1 MTATIK
7 PPEKERP
14 ERRSGLKFSSMEILG
29 FADSEST
36 WSDSAPARTAPETV
50 RRGRHEATVADV
62 RPEDPGDQL
71 TGGNVRWG
79 FVAMI
84 LLLVAGAAAAGV
96 WLYQRPAAQ
105 EAASVATLTSTA
117 SELESALITLEEFNR
132 DLIAA
137 EPRAE
142 ASALA
147 RLEATARSLFAASAG
162 LGSGQ
167 TEMRT
172 AASQASGSTLDAIR
186 LATEARS
193 YRAAVLPMLAP
204 PELETDPELIELDE
218 AARQFGDW
226 QLGFDNVRTALP
238 ESILSDVTQ
247 QLDILSGHLSTL
259 LGRYVD
265 ALREDDPAAVEGVM
279 SDLSERLAAVDELLE
294 SELEEIRARVETR
307 IDEARQALD
316 RILAD

>member
-7 PPEKERP
+7 PPEKDRS
-14 ERRSGLKFSSMEILG
+14 ERRGLRFSSMEVLG
-29 FADSEST
+29 FVHSEST
-36 WSDSAPARTAPETV
+36 WSDSAPASSTPETV
-50 RRGRHEATVADV
+50 RRGRHEATVADLS
-62 RPEDPGDQL
+62 PEDPGDRL

-79 FVAMI
+79 FVVMI
-84 LLLVAGAAAAGV
+84 LLFVAGAAAAGV

-105 EAASVATLTSTA
+105 EATSAATLTSTA
-117 SELESALITLEEFNR
+117 SELAAALPTLEQFNT
-132 DLIAA
+132 DLVAA
-137 EPRAE
+137 ENPTE
-142 ASALA
+142 ASALSVV
-147 RLEATARSLFAASAG
+147 EATARSLFAASAN

-193 YRAAVLPMLAP
+193 YRAAVLPMLTP

-218 AARQFGDW
+218 AARQFGDF

-238 ESILSDVTQ
+238 ESILSEVTQ
-247 QLDILSGHLSTL
+247 ELDILSGDLSTL

-265 ALREDDPAAVEGVM
+265 ALREDDRAAVEAVM
-279 SDLSERLAAVDELLE
+279 SDLSERLAAIDELLE
-294 SELEEIRARVETR
+294 SELGEIQARVETR

>member
-1 MTATIK
+1 M
-7 PPEKERP
+7 
-14 ERRSGLKFSSMEILG
+14 
-29 FADSEST
+29 
-36 WSDSAPARTAPETV
+36 
-50 RRGRHEATVADV
+50 
-62 RPEDPGDQL
+62 
-71 TGGNVRWG
+71 RWG
-79 FVAMI
+79 LVAMI
-84 LLLVAGAAAAGV
+84 LLLIGGATAAGL

-105 EAASVATLTSTA
+105 EASSVASLTAQA
-117 SELESALITLEEFNR
+117 SELESALPTLEQFNT

-137 EPRAE
+137 DVPAE
-142 ASALA
+142 ASGLA
-147 RLEATARSLFAASAG
+147 TLEATARSLFAASSD
-162 LGSGQ
+162 LGNGQ
-167 TEMRT
+167 TGMRT

-193 YRAAVLPMLAP
+193 YRAAVLPMLTP

-247 QLDILSGHLSTL
+247 QLDILSGDLSTL

-265 ALREDDPAAVEGVM
+265 ALREDDPAAVERVM

-294 SELEEIRARVETR
+294 SELGTIQARVDTR
-307 IDEARQALD
+307 IAEARQALD
-316 RILAD
+316 RIHSG

>member
-7 PPEKERP
+7 PPEKDRSK
-14 ERRSGLKFSSMEILG
+14 RRGLRFSAMEVLG

-36 WSDSAPARTAPETV
+36 WSDSAPATSAPETLK
-50 RRGRHEATVADV
+50 RGRHEATVADL
-62 RPEDPGDQL
+62 RPEDPGGRF
-71 TGGNVRWG
+71 TGSNVRWG
-79 FVAMI
+79 FVATI

-105 EAASVATLTSTA
+105 EEASMATLTSEA
-117 SELESALITLEEFNR
+117 SELESALITLEQFNG

-137 EPRAE
+137 EPAAE
-142 ASALA
+142 APALSG
-147 RLEATARSLFAASAG
+147 LEATARSLFAASAD

-193 YRAAVLPMLAP
+193 YRAAVLPMLTP

-218 AARQFGDW
+218 AARQFGDF

-247 QLDILSGHLSTL
+247 QLDILSGDLSTL

-265 ALREDDPAAVEGVM
+265 ALRADDPAAVEAVM

-294 SELEEIRARVETR
+294 SELEAIRARVETR
-307 IDEARQALD
+307 IDEARQALG
-316 RILAD
+316 RILTD

>member
-14 ERRSGLKFSSMEILG
+14 ERRSLRFSSMEVLG

-36 WSDSAPARTAPETV
+36 WSDSAPVSSVPKTA
-50 RRGRHEATVADV
+50 RRGRHEATVADL
-62 RPEDPGDQL
+62 RPEDPGDRL
-71 TGGNVRWG
+71 IGGNVRWG
-79 FVAMI
+79 LVAMI
-84 LLLVAGAAAAGV
+84 LLLIGGGTAAGL
-96 WLYQRPAAQ
+96 WLYQQPAAQ
-105 EAASVATLTSTA
+105 EAASVATVTSEA
-117 SELESALITLEEFNR
+117 SELATSLPTLEQFNS
-132 DLIAA
+132 DLTAA
-137 EPRAE
+137 EPTAG
-142 ASALA
+142 ASALSG
-147 RLEATARSLFAASAG
+147 LEATARSLFAASAD

-167 TEMRT
+167 TGMRA

-193 YRAAVLPMLAP
+193 YRAAVLPMLTP

-238 ESILSDVTQ
+238 ENILSDVTQ
-247 QLDILSGHLSTL
+247 QLDILSGDLSTL

-265 ALREDDPAAVEGVM
+265 ALREDDPAAVERVM
-279 SDLSERLAAVDELLE
+279 SDLSERLAAVDQLLV
-294 SELEEIRARVETR
+294 SELQAIQARIETR

-316 RILAD
+316 RILAG

>member
-7 PPEKERP
+7 PPEKDRS
-14 ERRSGLKFSSMEILG
+14 ERRGLKFSSMEILG
-29 FADSEST
+29 FVASEST
-36 WSDSAPARTAPETV
+36 WSDAAPARSAPEAV
-50 RRGRHEATVADV
+50 KRGRHEATVADL
-62 RPEDPGDQL
+62 RPEDPGDRL
-71 TGGNVRWG
+71 TGSNVRWG
-79 FVAMI
+79 LVAMI
-84 LLLVAGAAAAGV
+84 LILIGGATAAGL

-105 EAASVATLTSTA
+105 EASSLATLTAQA
-117 SELESALITLEEFNR
+117 SELESALPTLGQFNT
-132 DLIAA
+132 DFIAA
-137 EPRAE
+137 DIPAE
-142 ASALA
+142 ASGLAAL
-147 RLEATARSLFAASAG
+147 ESTARSLFAASAD

-193 YRAAVLPMLAP
+193 YRAAVLPMLTP

-247 QLDILSGHLSTL
+247 QLDILSGDLSTL

-265 ALREDDPAAVEGVM
+265 ALREDDPAAVERVM
-279 SDLSERLAAVDELLE
+279 TDISERLAAVDELLE
-294 SELEEIRARVETR
+294 SELGAIQARVETR

>member
-7 PPEKERP
+7 PPEKDRS
-14 ERRSGLKFSSMEILG
+14 ERRGLRFSSMEVLG
-29 FADSEST
+29 FAYSESM
-36 WSDSAPARTAPETV
+36 WSDAAPASIVPETV
-50 RRGRHEATVADV
+50 RRGRHEATVADL
-62 RPEDPGDQL
+62 RPEDPGDRF

-84 LLLVAGAAAAGV
+84 LLLVTGAAAAGL
-96 WLYQRPAAQ
+96 WLYQRPAAH
-105 EAASVATLTSTA
+105 EAASVATLISEA
-117 SELESALITLEEFNR
+117 SQLESGLPTLEQFNI
-132 DLIAA
+132 DLVAA
-137 EPRAE
+137 DIPAE
-142 ASALA
+142 TSGLAS
-147 RLEATARSLFAASAG
+147 LEATARSLFAASAD

-193 YRAAVLPMLAP
+193 YQAAVLPVLTP

-226 QLGFDNVRTALP
+226 QLGFDDVRTALP
-238 ESILSDVTQ
+238 EAILSDVTQ
-247 QLDILSGHLSTL
+247 ELDILSGDLSTL

-265 ALREDDPAAVEGVM
+265 ALREDDPAAVEAVM
-279 SDLSERLAAVDELLE
+279 SDLSERLAAVDALLQ

-307 IDEARQALD
+307 VGEARQALD
-316 RILAD
+316 RILTR

>member
-7 PPEKERP
+7 PPEKDRS
-14 ERRSGLKFSSMEILG
+14 ERRGLKFSSMEILG

-36 WSDSAPARTAPETV
+36 WSDAAPAGSAPKVV
-50 RRGRHEATVADV
+50 RRGRHEATVADL
-62 RPEDPGDQL
+62 RPEDPGDRL
-71 TGGNVRWG
+71 TGSNVRWG
-79 FVAMI
+79 LVAMI
-84 LLLVAGAAAAGV
+84 LLLIGGAAAAGL

-105 EAASVATLTSTA
+105 EASSVATLTAQA
-117 SELESALITLEEFNR
+117 SELESALPTLEQFNT
-132 DLIAA
+132 DFLATDIPA
-137 EPRAE
+137 ET
-142 ASALA
+142 SGLA
-147 RLEATARSLFAASAG
+147 TLEATARSLFAASAD

-193 YRAAVLPMLAP
+193 YRAAVLPMLTP

-238 ESILSDVTQ
+238 ESILSDVSQ
-247 QLDILSGHLSTL
+247 QLDILSGDLSTL

-265 ALREDDPAAVEGVM
+265 ALREDDPAAVERVM
-279 SDLSERLAAVDELLE
+279 TDLSERLTAVDELLE
-294 SELEEIRARVETR
+294 SELGAIQARVETR
-307 IDEARQALD
+307 MDEARQALD